1 MKIIELF
8 DEKLNPNWDYIWTL
22 EPFKVC
28 IGVNQNKEWHR
39 EMLEEHIQ
47 AVTMHMKDIIDGNCP
62 DWIRQNIDD
71 AHVNKLALMAAALCH
86 DLGKATTTRWDEGL
100 KQWKCKNHG
109 AVGEKIVREF
119 FFDEPNIYL
128 REKVCWL
135 VRHHMTM
142 HHLAEKN
149 VDEII
154 EEIKY
159 LSSSYANFN
168 DFAALYVCD
177 CLGSDNLHNDDEGWV
192 NEMAFAK
199 ECVNKYNTHAEE
211 WQNEQFDRLILDGI
225 PDVVVMCGIAGS
237 GKTTYAEIMSEQ
249 NGYKILSRDSIRE
262 ELGMVSKDKKFKGN
276 KQQEDKVTEV
286 FNERMLQYARNGV
299 PFIIDNMNLQERYR
313 KGYKE
318 LLKDYDLKWCCVYV
332 EAPSLEENIKR
343 RENQIASLEIE
354 RMLDRLEFPSQYEFD
369 EVLLY
374 KQTKMQKENECL

>member
-1 MKIIELF
+1 MKITELF
-8 DEKLNPNWDYIWTL
+8 DENLNPKWDFIWTL
-22 EPFKVC
+22 EPFKAC

-71 AHVNKLALMAAALCH
+71 AYVNKLALMAAALCH
-86 DLGKATTTRWDEGL
+86 DLGKATTTKWDDGL

-119 FFDEPNIYL
+119 FFDEPDIYL

-149 VDEII
+149 EDEII
-154 EEIKY
+154 EKIKF

-192 NEMAFAK
+192 NEMAFARK
-199 ECVNKYNTHAEE
+199 CFDVYNEHADEWVRFTTNEE
-211 WQNEQFDRLILDGI
+211 
-225 PDVVVMCGIAGS
+225 PDVIIMMGISGS
-237 GKTTYAEIMSEQ
+237 GKSTWAEQYAKEHD
-249 NGYKILSRDSIRE
+249 YKILSRDTIRE
-262 ELGMVSKDKKFKGN
+262 ELGMSAYGKKFKGN
-276 KQQEDKVTEV
+276 KSQENKVTEY
-286 FNERMLQYARNGV
+286 FNKQLVHYIQNGV
-299 PFIIDNMNLQERYR
+299 PVIIDNMNLQERYR
-313 KGYKE
+313 KAYKE
-318 LLKDYDLKWCCVYV
+318 LLNEYDLKWGGVYV

-354 RMLDRLEFPSQYEFD
+354 HMLDRLDFPRTYEFD
-369 EVLLY
+369 VLKLF
-374 KQTKMQKENECL
+374 KQYNND